1 MRTCPVPGC
10 GTSRSTISK
19 SPPGLGTCTA
29 FIGANATLVVA
40 MLPSGW
46 NFGVRHVDR
55 FAVTPD
61 LDAARLPSGTVY
73 VLCPPDALAGPR
85 GECVPQFQRRNW
97 RRLGAAYRLTRFHRG
112 HLRGW
117 PTGLL
122 AVGARNVHDEFGPII
137 LPSVLLGVD
146 GGEGAEE
153 QIGGVGHDRSAARGD
168 LVPGLEFIEFAEGVV
183 DVGGGAEFLD
193 VTDEGGSEVSLVEVF
208 VMCDREAV
216 DLALSGVFAA
226 EAGVRS
232 GDGHARYGRQAATTA
247 AGGAM
252 PTMER
257 GGVGVGDGGSSL
269 RIHVSSFPAGAGMFH
284 FGNCWYPPRLFSY
297 EWQTK

>member
-146 GGEGAEE
+146 GGEGAQE
-153 QIGGVGHDRSAARGD
+153 QIGGVGHDRGAARGD

-193 VTDEGGSEVSLVEVF
+193 VTDEGGGEVGLVEVL
-208 VMCDREAV
+208 
-216 DLALSGVFAA
+216 LALSGVFVA
-226 EAGVRS
+226 EARVRIR
-232 GDGHARYGRQAATTA
+232 DGHTTTTA

-269 RIHVSSFPAGAGMFH
+269 GIHVSSFPAGAGMFH
-284 FGNCWYPPRLFSY
+284 FGRS
-297 EWQTK
+297 